1 MHRYINHARSSQS
14 DGSWWPEC
22 LKHAQCLRCFL
33 VFLECARRYSFYRML
48 LYAFLEALLLLKLPL
63 FYLNLSTC
71 RLDVL
76 LFPVHLCGLT
86 FLVAVYFVRENGSQ
100 MSDAL
105 MMPLS
110 MTRIILSIRCMY
122 SSYVFIQSAR
132 MRKWASAPVVMVQH
146 DRIIRLEHSLR

>member
-1 MHRYINHARSSQS
+1 MHRYVNHARSSQS
-14 DGSWWPEC
+14 NGSWWPEC

-105 MMPLS
+105 TMPLS
-110 MTRIILSIRCMY
+110 MTRTILSIRWM
-122 SSYVFIQSAR
+122 YVFIQTAR